1 MSSKKEQSSKVK
13 SSKNK
18 IAVITIGRWHP
29 PHKGH
34 EVLIQGTLVEATKLG
49 ADPFVWIS
57 PLQKHLTHPVP
68 DKSNPL
74 TVCSRFYYLDKMYPK
89 KQHGQLTFL
98 SDLNNISTEMEK
110 ELNCGSSAL
119 SKNERS
125 TRVWRKLPTNWDG
138 MSECQRMKYA
148 SIKRQVLTTGNL
160 ESYFKRYQSTRTA
173 GVEFDNNDFLVKVE
187 EKRRLPSYQCLKFLK
202 KRGYTQVILL
212 VGSDRL
218 EAFKKYNQKSGEN
231 LFDKFNIDVAGAPR
245 GTIGQGEQGLV
256 SPLKMV
262 RANSNDINSD
272 TLDMM
277 EGLLNDESNES
288 KESKES
294 KTVLTHDEQKRRSE
308 KYSGTITRNT
318 ALKGEVVKFVDA
330 VKIGT
335 MTNFDC
341 LCMMNEIRTVGDNT
355 DTVYPKISEDDFMKI
370 VYPQEVVPQEVVPD
384 EYMNTFAITGP
395 DKRRELRKQRG
406 YGRKTRKKKRKR
418 NRKTKKKRGGNKKTR
433 RKKKNR
439 EAAKKQRKTAKARK
453 RQEEERKRQ
462 EEERKRQEMKR
473 TSSGVSV
480 TDTAY
485 NGIVNTYIGKD
496 IAQPLREE
504 TLRELSEILS
514 QNHKILYKYNQIK
527 RYYTDK
533 LITLRKVEEE
543 IKKQGG
549 TKRVCTYFNPD
560 VYPPSSSYEMRY
572 PTTKYGDNN
581 ELKKLIYYAR
591 TPKESVIE
599 DFLFRLCEKVWE
611 RDPILSKKE
620 YGDTTNEQ
628 MNYVSALSQDFEN
641 MTSGA
646 FDARSAYALK
656 NAYEKWSTKCH
667 IIKQNALDKTDK
679 GFVDAKK
686 SFISNIVFECK
697 YALGLTGGHKR
708 KTTKRH
714 MKKRKGKQ
722 GKTRKK
728 RGGVYAGQI
737 PPPIGTIIKRNGS
750 NSFLRVTGYRTNLG
764 VRAKPISNPNS
775 PVIFISNYDLLHY
788 YIHISEPNP
797 QSSN

>member
-1 MSSKKEQSSKVK
+1 MSSKKEQKEQKQRSKVK

-34 EVLIQGTLVEATKLG
+34 EVLIQGTLDEARKLG

-57 PLQKHLTHPVP
+57 PLQEVRTRPVP

-89 KQHGQLTFL
+89 EQHSQLKFL

-110 ELNCGSSAL
+110 ELECGSSAL

-148 SIKRQVLTTGNL
+148 SIKRQVVTTRNP
-160 ESYFKRYQSTRTA
+160 ESYFQRYQSTRTA
-173 GVEFDNNDFLVKVE
+173 GVEFDNNDFLLQVE

-245 GTIGQGEQGLV
+245 GMIGKGEQGLV

-277 EGLLNDESNES
+277 EGLLGDEGEDVGES
-288 KESKES
+288 KRAF
-294 KTVLTHDEQKRRSE
+294 THDEKERRSG

-335 MTNFDC
+335 MTDFDC

-355 DTVYPKISEDDFMKI
+355 GTVYPKISEDVFMKI
-370 VYPQEVVPQEVVPD
+370 LYPQEVVAQDAGPD

-395 DKRRELRKQRG
+395 DKRREVRKQRG
-406 YGRKTRKKKRKR
+406 YGRKTRKKKRKK

-433 RKKKNR
+433 RKRKTRRKKKKKN
-439 EAAKKQRKTAKARK
+439 
-453 RQEEERKRQ
+453 
-462 EEERKRQEMKR
+462 
-473 TSSGVSV
+473 
-480 TDTAY
+480 
-485 NGIVNTYIGKD
+485 
-496 IAQPLREE
+496 
-504 TLRELSEILS
+504 
-514 QNHKILYKYNQIK
+514 
-527 RYYTDK
+527 
-533 LITLRKVEEE
+533 
-543 IKKQGG
+543 
-549 TKRVCTYFNPD
+549 
-560 VYPPSSSYEMRY
+560 
-572 PTTKYGDNN
+572 
-581 ELKKLIYYAR
+581 
-591 TPKESVIE
+591 
-599 DFLFRLCEKVWE
+599 
-611 RDPILSKKE
+611 
-620 YGDTTNEQ
+620 
-628 MNYVSALSQDFEN
+628 
-641 MTSGA
+641 
-646 FDARSAYALK
+646 
-656 NAYEKWSTKCH
+656 
-667 IIKQNALDKTDK
+667 
-679 GFVDAKK
+679 
-686 SFISNIVFECK
+686 
-697 YALGLTGGHKR
+697 
-708 KTTKRH
+708 
-714 MKKRKGKQ
+714 
-722 GKTRKK
+722 
-728 RGGVYAGQI
+728 
-737 PPPIGTIIKRNGS
+737 
-750 NSFLRVTGYRTNLG
+750 
-764 VRAKPISNPNS
+764 
-775 PVIFISNYDLLHY
+775 
-788 YIHISEPNP
+788 
-797 QSSN
+797 

>member
-1 MSSKKEQSSKVK
+1 MPSKKEQKQSSKVK

-34 EVLIQGTLVEATKLG
+34 EVLIQGTLNEATKLG

-57 PLQKHLTHPVP
+57 PLQKHLTRPVP

-89 KQHGQLTFL
+89 KQHSQLTFL

-173 GVEFDNNDFLVKVE
+173 GVEFDNNDFVVKVE

-202 KRGYTQVILL
+202 KRGYAQVILL

-245 GTIGQGEQGLV
+245 GKIGQGEQGLV

-277 EGLLNDESNES
+277 EGLLSDESNES
-288 KESKES
+288 NES
-294 KTVLTHDEQKRRSE
+294 KTALTHDEQKRRSE

-341 LCMMNEIRTVGDNT
+341 LCMN
-355 DTVYPKISEDDFMKI
+355 
-370 VYPQEVVPQEVVPD
+370 
-384 EYMNTFAITGP
+384 
-395 DKRRELRKQRG
+395 
-406 YGRKTRKKKRKR
+406 
-418 NRKTKKKRGGNKKTR
+418 
-433 RKKKNR
+433 
-439 EAAKKQRKTAKARK
+439 
-453 RQEEERKRQ
+453 
-462 EEERKRQEMKR
+462 
-473 TSSGVSV
+473 
-480 TDTAY
+480 
-485 NGIVNTYIGKD
+485 
-496 IAQPLREE
+496 
-504 TLRELSEILS
+504 
-514 QNHKILYKYNQIK
+514 
-527 RYYTDK
+527 
-533 LITLRKVEEE
+533 
-543 IKKQGG
+543 
-549 TKRVCTYFNPD
+549 
-560 VYPPSSSYEMRY
+560 
-572 PTTKYGDNN
+572 
-581 ELKKLIYYAR
+581 
-591 TPKESVIE
+591 
-599 DFLFRLCEKVWE
+599 
-611 RDPILSKKE
+611 
-620 YGDTTNEQ
+620 
-628 MNYVSALSQDFEN
+628 
-641 MTSGA
+641 
-646 FDARSAYALK
+646 
-656 NAYEKWSTKCH
+656 
-667 IIKQNALDKTDK
+667 
-679 GFVDAKK
+679 
-686 SFISNIVFECK
+686 
-697 YALGLTGGHKR
+697 
-708 KTTKRH
+708 
-714 MKKRKGKQ
+714 
-722 GKTRKK
+722 
-728 RGGVYAGQI
+728 
-737 PPPIGTIIKRNGS
+737 
-750 NSFLRVTGYRTNLG
+750 
-764 VRAKPISNPNS
+764 
-775 PVIFISNYDLLHY
+775 
-788 YIHISEPNP
+788 
-797 QSSN
+797 